1 MVLKADE
8 VVGKGFEFT
17 GRIVTTSRKRVK
29 EDKVVNR
36 LHIFIKDLPR
46 MKIYFTSVQFLLGFA
61 FSFRGFRLP
70 LIDIPTELGVF
81 TGGGAEIPSNQI
93 R

>member
-8 VVGKGFEFT
+8 VVGEGFEFT

-29 EDKVVNR
+29 DDKVER
-36 LHIFIKDLPR
+36 LHIIIFLPR
-46 MKIYFTSVQFLLGFA
+46 MKIYFTSVQFLLGFV

-70 LIDIPTELGVF
+70 PIDIPTELGAF

-93 R
+93 

>member
-1 MVLKADE
+1 MRLLAKVLNSQVE
-8 VVGKGFEFT
+8 SLLHLE
-17 GRIVTTSRKRVK
+17 K
-29 EDKVVNR
+29 ELKKVRR
-36 LHIFIKDLPR
+36 LIDYISFFMFIKPR

>member
-1 MVLKADE
+1 MRIHLKSA
-8 VVGKGFEFT
+8 
-17 GRIVTTSRKRVK
+17 
-29 EDKVVNR
+29 
-36 LHIFIKDLPR
+36 
-46 MKIYFTSVQFLLGFA
+46 QFLLGFA

>member
-1 MVLKADE
+1 MLLKADA
-8 VVGKGFEFT
+8 VVGEGFEFT
-17 GRIVTTSRKRVK
+17 GRIVTTSRKKVK
-29 EDKVVNR
+29 DDKVNR
-36 LHIFIKDLPR
+36 LHIFIFSPR

-81 TGGGAEIPSNQI
+81 AGGGAVIPNNQI
-93 R
+93 

>member
-1 MVLKADE
+1 MNV
-8 VVGKGFEFT
+8 
-17 GRIVTTSRKRVK
+17 
-29 EDKVVNR
+29 
-36 LHIFIKDLPR
+36 
-46 MKIYFTSVQFLLGFA
+46 YFTSVQFLLGFA

-70 LIDIPTELGVF
+70 LIEIPTELGVF

>member
-1 MVLKADE
+1 VVLKADE

-29 EDKVVNR
+29 EDKVNR
-36 LHIFIKDLPR
+36 LHLSLFLPR
-46 MKIYFTSVQFLLGFA
+46 MKIYLKCVQFLLGFA

-70 LIDIPTELGVF
+70 LIEIPTELGVF
-81 TGGGAEIPSNQI
+81 TGCGAEIPSNQI

>member
-1 MVLKADE
+1 MFKDDE

-29 EDKVVNR
+29 EDEVVNG
-36 LHIFIKDLPR
+36 LHIFFDLPR
-46 MKIYFTSVQFLLGFA
+46 MKIYFTSVRLLLGFA

-70 LIDIPTELGVF
+70 LIEIPTELGVF